1 MAFLIRPKAPETEQ
15 SDKMGDAVEE
25 PVLMISPPGQ
35 AIDNFKKCQ
44 YLGHIEDKLVKNTS
58 TDPAVKM
65 REIHFIANKAMSQVH
80 KDHKHRAL
88 GFSSCYVT
96 SEGIYLYEAEQ
107 KVNVKP
113 TCSWSRSAREIYCV
127 VMGARS
133 ALFKNQLACIMRF
146 VAGPNG
152 KVQLAKDGSIA
163 VDCCVIEFHHDRK
176 NRAAKFH
183 KACEQMMKALLFAEM
198 SKIDEIDAAAKEET
212 KGDEGG
218 EIVGGYMDV
227 PIAAPSEEFGDEPP
241 AGYMDVPE
249 PNMAI
254 GKAARRRI
262 SLSVEEGGDYLQVV
276 VASMGATSLGDALAG
291 IDDDDDEDPADA
303 E

>member
-1 MAFLIRPKAPETEQ
+1 MLSHT
-15 SDKMGDAVEE
+15 
-25 PVLMISPPGQ
+25 
-35 AIDNFKKCQ
+35 
-44 YLGHIEDKLVKNTS
+44 
-58 TDPAVKM
+58 
-65 REIHFIANKAMSQVH
+65 
-80 KDHKHRAL
+80 
-88 GFSSCYVT
+88 
-96 SEGIYLYEAEQ
+96 
-107 KVNVKP
+107 
-113 TCSWSRSAREIYCV
+113 EIYCV

-218 EIVGGYMDV
+218 EIVGGYMVSLRPFQRV
-227 PIAAPSEEFGDEPP
+227 PRR
-241 AGYMDVPE
+241 
-249 PNMAI
+249 
-254 GKAARRRI
+254 AR
-262 SLSVEEGGDYLQVV
+262 G
-276 VASMGATSLGDALAG
+276 
-291 IDDDDDEDPADA
+291 
-303 E
+303 